1 MAMALQHVIKSVKR
15 LENLFWVLLGQ
26 RFPPDAYNLAI
37 LSPAPKPVPVKF
49 SIKDLIGD
57 GLLWAVPK
65 SRRTIEKRLK
75 RKFGDPKYVWK
86 PYVPKTH
93 LLVCNTCGH
102 HYEAGILCRH
112 CYNKVKAE
120 TQEMQDKIINDLG
133 LKPDDKDVVVLYDG
147 ENVDKPDE
155 IWQGK
160 RIIEMKKQRPSWFSK
175 NLLQKSTQE
184 PTTNATEIK
193 PNDLA

>member
-1 MAMALQHVIKSVKR
+1 MKSSDFVVVLVNSNVVKS
-15 LENLFWVLLGQ
+15 LTFA
-26 RFPPDAYNLAI
+26 DAYNLAI

-102 HYEAGILCRH
+102 HYEAGILCRKFYVIIIIFVLQQKCIIIVIGH

-147 ENVDKPDE
+147 ENVDKV
-155 IWQGK
+155 
-160 RIIEMKKQRPSWFSK
+160 FYTFF
-175 NLLQKSTQE
+175 LLFVI
-184 PTTNATEIK
+184 NIY
-193 PNDLA
+193 NN